1 MDFSLVLIVFTC
13 RIFPTKNLSFPL
25 QKVILIQLFQR
36 SDSQSISTK
45 ATNATSRI
53 NTCKGQPTMPWGRE
67 GAAECRNALDLL
79 FCQRQGIV
87 QVHSLLVSR
96 EIQAYVGAGLESPAQ
111 VLPSHTWGSGLCMW
125 CRPGPEPQP
134 WPLTSTGMGSSR
146 PEKCVP
152 VETVLAQNARIC
164 PSGDTFGGKKVNKT
178 NK

>member
-146 PEKCVP
+146 PEKCVA
-152 VETVLAQNARIC
+152 VETVLAENARSC
-164 PSGDTFGGKKVNKT
+164 PFGDTFGGKKVNKT